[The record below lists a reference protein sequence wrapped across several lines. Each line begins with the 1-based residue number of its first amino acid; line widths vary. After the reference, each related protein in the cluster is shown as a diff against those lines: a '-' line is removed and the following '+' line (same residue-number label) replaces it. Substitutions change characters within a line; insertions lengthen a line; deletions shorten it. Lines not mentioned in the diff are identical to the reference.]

1 MKGRV
6 GLDLVRGCEGSL
18 PCCPDQHWWLLST
31 VTKSSSAWQ
40 EEGPGQQWTWEN
52 KAFLC
57 DYRKG
62 ACLESSWE
70 MEMRCRRAE
79 LNSKYLGGKRSLAK
93 WEHICFSHSLAQWP
107 HWSGGVLGWQAPAR
121 RRWWV
126 NIQEFSNRFGY
137 FRLAMIRVMT
147 AGNWPLIHSWLL
159 FFFSCSSGWA
169 AYHPS
174 NPKMPSISLQTHD
187 LLLSVISLF

>member
-1 MKGRV
+1 
-6 GLDLVRGCEGSL
+6 
-18 PCCPDQHWWLLST
+18 
-31 VTKSSSAWQ
+31 
-40 EEGPGQQWTWEN
+40 
-52 KAFLC
+52 
-57 DYRKG
+57 
-62 ACLESSWE
+62 
-70 MEMRCRRAE
+70 MEKRCRRAE

-147 AGNWPLIHSWLL
+147 AGNWPLIYSWLL
-159 FFFSCSSGWA
+159 FSFPVVLVEQLTIPQIQKCLPFPSKLMTYYYQWSVCFKTIPFKESRD
-169 AYHPS
+169 HPS
-174 NPKMPSISLQTHD
+174 VLCFCSESVSFANTRIQTSESQLALCSL
-187 LLLSVISLF
+187 INK